1 MHPTFIQQL
10 AAEHRRELV
19 AEASARGHGRHPL
32 RPDTHLSS
40 RVSAS
45 TWWGRVRQTML
56 VSGAEAHGR
65 SPVPVHAPVAASH

>member
-19 AEASARGHGRHPL
+19 AEASSRGHGRHHL

-40 RVSAS
+40 RVRAS
-45 TWWGRVRQTML
+45 TWWGRVRQMTF
-56 VSGAEAHGR
+56 VSGAETRGR
-65 SPVPVHAPVAASH
+65 SPGPVHAPVAASH